1 MRLNRLAM
9 TNFRQHAE
17 SVLVFD
23 TGLTFV
29 LGDNGTGKS
38 TILEAIAWALYGQ
51 SAARGT
57 RDSIRFVRAGP
68 RATVRVELD
77 FELGGHRYR
86 VVRGLNSA
94 ELFQDGEATAIANSI
109 STVNDQLVRKLGMTR
124 TEFFHTYFTGQ
135 KELNVM
141 SSMGPSER
149 SQFLSRV
156 LGYERLRVAQENVRE
171 RKRMVQ
177 SELIGLRGG
186 MPDPELVTRGLNES
200 GLRHVEAER
209 LAGDAEAAWT
219 AAARRVEE
227 LTPGWA
233 AAQATRDRFLEV
245 TAELRVIETQLNG
258 LLADQ
263 ERIDRDLDS
272 TAHARGDLERLSLEL
287 APMASFAAEYNRLE
301 ELNRAEGRR
310 LALTDG
316 VRVLTEE
323 LQERQGRRRQ
333 VADAGEREVTLSAR
347 LVEERARFE
356 ELVARLEQLRTD
368 WVRDRQEAETKRDAL
383 RAQYTEIKKQR
394 DRIVELGEDGACPT
408 CTRVLGENFR
418 TVLDQVDEQLDT
430 ITVDGRY
437 YGTRLTQLEV
447 MPPEVAQLEEE
458 RREMQ
463 RLLGELEGQLATAR
477 GDAQEVVAL
486 DREIEAKSQRL
497 AAMQQELAGI
507 PQGYDAA
514 RHVELRAEIDR
525 LAPLNERATRLS
537 TQLEREPELLAA
549 REDVRRRGQ
558 ELQER
563 LAHLHTERDV
573 MRFSEQDFV
582 AARQAQEAA
591 AQALQDAEVRRASAA
606 AELKAAH
613 RAVEG
618 ATAAM
623 RELRRA
629 QELEAGLLRDRK
641 LHEQLDRA
649 YTDLRTDL
657 NHALR
662 PELAQLAGEFLA
674 ELTDHRYSDLTMD
687 DDYNVVVSEDGSPKP
702 VISGGEEDLTN
713 LALRL
718 AISQMI
724 AERSGQRLSLL
735 VLDEIF
741 GSLDQPRQLNV
752 IGLLRRLQDQFE
764 QVILMSHIESIS
776 DGAGDQRILRLS
788 YDVKTGSSVVQD
800 ATDPLPDEGL
810 FRGTALAG
818 SGA

>member
-9 TNFRQHAE
+9 TNFRQHAD

-51 SAARGT
+51 AAARGT
-57 RDSIRFVRAGP
+57 RDSIRFVRAAP
-68 RATVRVELD
+68 RASVRVELD

-86 VVRGLNSA
+86 VVRGLNAA
-94 ELFQDGEATAIANSI
+94 ELYQDGETTPIANSI
-109 STVNDQLVRKLGMTR
+109 SSVNDQLARKLGMTR

-141 SSMGPSER
+141 SSMGPTER

-156 LGYERLRVAQENVRE
+156 LGYERLRVAQENVKE
-171 RKRMVQ
+171 RRRLVQ
-177 SELIGLRGG
+177 SELGGLRQG
-186 MPDPELVTRGLNES
+186 MPDPDLVTRSVNES

-209 LAGDAEAAWT
+209 LAANAESAWIAAQ
-219 AAARRVEE
+219 RVVDD
-227 LTPGWA
+227 LTPGWS
-233 AAQATRDRFLEV
+233 AAQSTRDRFLEV
-245 TAELRVIETQLNG
+245 SAELRVIETQLTA

-263 ERIDRDLDS
+263 ERIDRDLDA
-272 TAHARGDLERLSLEL
+272 TAHARGELERLSLEL
-287 APMASFAAEYNRLE
+287 APMASFASEYNRLE

-310 LALTDG
+310 QALTDG
-316 VRVLTEE
+316 ARALSDE
-323 LQERQGRRRQ
+323 LVDRQARRRQ
-333 VADAGEREVTLSAR
+333 VADAREREVELTAR
-347 LVEERARFE
+347 LVEERARLE
-356 ELVARLEQLRTD
+356 DTVTRLEQHRTD

-383 RAQYTEIKKQR
+383 RSQYTELKKQR

-437 YGTRLTQLEV
+437 YATRLSQLEA
-447 MPPEVAQLEEE
+447 MPPEVAQLEEQ
-458 RREMQ
+458 RRDLQ
-463 RLLGELEGQLATAR
+463 RQLGELEGQLATAR
-477 GDAQEVVAL
+477 GDVQEMLAL
-486 DREIEAKSQRL
+486 DKEIETKAQRL
-497 AAMQQELAGI
+497 AAMQQELATI
-507 PQGYDAA
+507 PQGYDAS
-514 RHVELRAEIDR
+514 RHAELRSEIDR

-549 REDVRRRGQ
+549 REDVQGRAR

-563 LAHLHTERDV
+563 LAHAHTERDV
-573 MRFSEQDFV
+573 MRFSEHEFV
-582 AARQAQEAA
+582 AARQAQEVATT
-591 AQALQDAEVRRASAA
+591 ALQEAEVKRASAG
-606 AELKAAH
+606 AELKAAQ

-629 QELEAGLLRDRK
+629 QELEAALVRDRK

-674 ELTDHRYSDLTMD
+674 ELTDHRYSDLAMD
-687 DDYNVVVSEDGSPKP
+687 DDYNVVVSEDGNPKP

-776 DGAGDQRILRLS
+776 DGAGEQRILRLS
-788 YDVKTGSSVVQD
+788 YDVKTGSSIVQD

-810 FRGTALAG
+810 FRGQALAG
-818 SGA
+818 AES